1 MSRPSYDDMVTDN
14 SKRGR
19 KATRATVLG
28 VMLVLLV
35 VLIILV
41 VYLIANPGKPLDLTE
56 PAAAVDNSGTTALTV
71 ENTAVKEEKKPLFNF
86 SSYVEET
93 TPDDNT
99 PLVETSSPVTEIT
112 TVEKTENTADEPVYD
127 FEVDYVPETMKETI
141 PEEDSHPIVV
151 EETPIPVEEETT
163 DGTLSEDIPPVEETA
178 PEESEAAPEE
188 IIHPEEETNSV
199 VEEEITSPGTV
210 ETEEENVTPAEEED
224 FLLSVDSSLVVSG
237 GTGVIENGKLVITGK
252 SGSAVRALLDGTVT
266 AAGKENGLKYI
277 MIECADGS
285 IIKYSG
291 FERVVV
297 TASSRIRSGVV
308 LGSIGLSSSSKITL
322 SYIPAGN

>member
-14 SKRGR
+14 SKRGK

-41 VYLIANPGKPLDLTE
+41 VYLIANPGKPLDITDSG
-56 PAAAVDNSGTTALTV
+56 AAVGNSGSTALTV

-93 TPDDNT
+93 IPGDNT
-99 PLVETSSPVTEIT
+99 PVVETSSPVIEIPP
-112 TVEKTENTADEPVYD
+112 VEKTEEAVDEPFYD
-127 FEVDYVPETMKETI
+127 FEIDYVPETVKETI
-141 PEEDSHPIVV
+141 PEEDSYPIVG
-151 EETPIPVEEETT
+151 EETPISGTEETT
-163 DGTLSEDIPPVEETA
+163 DGTLREDMPRVEETA

-188 IIHPEEETNSV
+188 IIHPEEEKIPDE
-199 VEEEITSPGTV
+199 VEEIASSGTV
-210 ETEEENVTPAEEED
+210 ETVEERVTPAEEED
-224 FLLSVDSSLVVSG
+224 FLLSIDPSLVVSG
-237 GTGVIENGKLVITGK
+237 GTSVIENGELVITGE

-297 TASSRIRSGVV
+297 TASSRIRSGTL

-322 SYIPAGN
+322 SYIPEGN

>member
-14 SKRGR
+14 SKRGK

-41 VYLIANPGKPLDLTE
+41 VYLIANPGKPLDITE
-56 PAAAVDNSGTTALTV
+56 PAVAVDNSGTTALTV
-71 ENTAVKEEKKPLFNF
+71 ENTAVKEEKKTLFNF

-112 TVEKTENTADEPVYD
+112 TVEKTEDTADEPVYD

-151 EETPIPVEEETT
+151 EETPITVAEETT

-188 IIHPEEETNSV
+188 IIHP
-199 VEEEITSPGTV
+199 EEEITSPGTV

-237 GTGVIENGKLVITGK
+237 GTGVIENGKLVITGE

-297 TASSRIRSGVV
+297 TASSRIRSGAV